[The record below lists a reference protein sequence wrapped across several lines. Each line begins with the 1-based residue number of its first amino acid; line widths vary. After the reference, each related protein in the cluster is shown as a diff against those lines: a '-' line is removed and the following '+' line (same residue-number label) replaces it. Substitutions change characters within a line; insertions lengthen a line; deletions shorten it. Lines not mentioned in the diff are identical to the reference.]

1 MVKWVRSG
9 ILRWAG
15 HVVRTR
21 ENDAGR
27 KSTFELLLGER
38 TVGRP
43 KRRWIEEAER
53 ELKGMGVKDWRRL
66 ALERDKMEEN
76 CGGDQGLNWAVE
88 PRRESE
94 YL

>member
-1 MVKWVRSG
+1 MVKWIRSG
-9 ILRWAG
+9 RLRWAG

-53 ELKGMGVKDWRRL
+53 D
-66 ALERDKMEEN
+66 
-76 CGGDQGLNWAVE
+76 
-88 PRRESE
+88 
-94 YL
+94 